1 MAITRGALRQGR
13 NPCHNPPNE
22 KVLVAHYFNPPYF
35 LPLVEIVR
43 GADTSDETV
52 EAVCSLLRKLGKHPA
67 IVRKE
72 VPGFIGNRLQAALI
86 REAISLV
93 QNGVASAEDVD
104 TVIRYG
110 FGRRLAASGVFEIFD
125 LAGWNTVLAIARYLL
140 PDLESSA
147 RIAPLLEQMVARG
160 ELGVKTGRGF
170 YSWDP
175 DRARAR
181 NQQIAQVLVGIAQRS
196 ERT

>member
-1 MAITRGALRQGR
+1 
-13 NPCHNPPNE
+13 
-22 KVLVAHYFNPPYF
+22 VLVAHYFNPPYL

-43 GADTSDETV
+43 GAETSDETV
-52 EAVCSLLRKLGKHPA
+52 EAVCSLLRTLGKHPA

-110 FGRRLAASGVFEIFD
+110 FGRRLAAAGVFENFD
-125 LAGWNTVLAIARYLL
+125 LAG
-140 PDLESSA
+140 
-147 RIAPLLEQMVARG
+147 
-160 ELGVKTGRGF
+160 
-170 YSWDP
+170 
-175 DRARAR
+175 
-181 NQQIAQVLVGIAQRS
+181 
-196 ERT
+196 

>member
-1 MAITRGALRQGR
+1 MAVWAKGGKLQIGLLRPGGDTKRRTYIRNAVLTTAELARGPTSDLAITSGTLRQGR

-22 KVLVAHYFNPPYF
+22 KVLVAHYFNPPYL

-43 GADTSDETV
+43 GAETSDETV
-52 EAVCSLLRKLGKHPA
+52 EAVCSLLRTLGKHPA

-110 FGRRLAASGVFEIFD
+110 FGRRLAAAGVFENFD
-125 LAGWNTVLAIARYLL
+125 LAG
-140 PDLESSA
+140 
-147 RIAPLLEQMVARG
+147 
-160 ELGVKTGRGF
+160 
-170 YSWDP
+170 
-175 DRARAR
+175 
-181 NQQIAQVLVGIAQRS
+181 
-196 ERT
+196 